1 MLTKINQNPP
11 EQEST
16 DIQNQAHEQV
26 SHVSLCFTDNKWQAL
41 VSDPSSL
48 QPLSDSTMV
57 TGLRT
62 GNAQPWTGCLPTK
75 NPCWLLLLA
84 FIRLLKHFPL
94 TAYSILIIRHPGT
107 VWRSSLHPA
116 VPTSC
121 ILSALCTNSNTPLSY
136 LAEVDKI
143 SQQSFSWKSQAHTEF
158 CYTGRDRFT

>member
-1 MLTKINQNPP
+1 MSTAPVQVHMLTKINQNPP

-16 DIQNQAHEQV
+16 DIQNQAHKRV
-26 SHVSLCFTDNKWQAL
+26 TSISVLHIT
-41 VSDPSSL
+41 SDKPWCQIHHLL

-94 TAYSILIIRHPGT
+94 AAYSILIIRHPGT

-116 VPTSC
+116 VPTSH
-121 ILSALCTNSNTPLSY
+121 ILSALRINPNTPLSD
-136 LAEVDKI
+136 LA
-143 SQQSFSWKSQAHTEF
+143 
-158 CYTGRDRFT
+158 